1 MRISARWFQITGI
14 LIGLQVVLGTFVS
27 TYSIDPISHE
37 VLGFLVLFMAVA
49 TMTVAIFSKPSSKP
63 LMAGS
68 GLLVL
73 LVALQVPLGFAM
85 LESDSSLLL
94 AAHIAN
100 TIAILLTAF
109 VGFLMARRWEA
120 RIRV

>member
-1 MRISARWFQITGI
+1 LRISARWFQITGI
-14 LIGLQVVLGTFVS
+14 LIVLQVVLGTLIS
-27 TYSIDPISHE
+27 NYSIEPISHE

-49 TMTVAIFSKPSSKP
+49 TMAVAIFRKPSAKSP
-63 LMAGS
+63 MAGS

-73 LVALQVPLGFAM
+73 LVALQLPLGFAM

-94 AAHIAN
+94 AAHVAN
-100 TIAILLTAF
+100 TISIMLTAF
-109 VGFLMARRWEA
+109 VGFFMARRLEA